1 MRANCTWAGCLNDAT
16 HKQTSLDGSEW
27 ANLCGV
33 HDHELTQAV
42 RTGEAP
48 SISRAWVLAH
58 GGSEALARKFTPQTR
73 TLADMIERVMAAE
86 RLFTG
91 AITKLQDDAEDTTR
105 RIG

>member
-27 ANLCGV
+27 ANLCST

-42 RTGEAP
+42 CTGEAP

-58 GGSEALARKFTPQTR
+58 GGSEALARKFEPQTR
-73 TLADMIERVMAAE
+73 TLADMIQRVMAGEQLLTA
-86 RLFTG
+86 
-91 AITKLQDDAEDTTR
+91 AIARIQDDGEDTVR

>member
-48 SISRAWVLAH
+48 SISRAWVLAR
-58 GGSEALARKFTPQTR
+58 EFEPQTR
-73 TLADMIERVMAAE
+73 TLADMIQRVMAGEQLLTA
-86 RLFTG
+86 
-91 AITKLQDDAEDTTR
+91 AIARIQDDGEDTVR

>member
-27 ANLCGV
+27 ANLCGT

-58 GGSEALARKFTPQTR
+58 GGSEALAKKFEPQTR
-73 TLADMIERVMAAE
+73 TLADMIQRVMAGEQLLTQVIAK
-86 RLFTG
+86 
-91 AITKLQDDAEDTTR
+91 ADDAAQDA
-105 RIG
+105 IKGLG